1 MSTTAKQEMMQW
13 ETERVQVTDRTLFH
27 LNFIKLLIVLA
38 GKQLAYS
45 QIAYIIISG
54 KFIYRGGLL

>member
-13 ETERVQVTDRTLFH
+13 ETERVQVTDRTLFY

-54 KFIYRGGLL
+54 KFVYRGGLL